1 MMKNRL
7 IAIFLCLLMLAALLP
22 AAVADEQTE
31 APADAPDEPVVI
43 IEPEAEEPDA
53 EPELAVTEP
62 EEEPDAVLTDPEEEP
77 DAVLTDPEEDIDAAS
92 VILINEANFP
102 NRYFRETM
110 LLETH
115 VENDGNPYFT
125 PQNIEAIRVLILQ
138 NSLITNVK
146 GLEFLTYLQE
156 LYLPGTGISSFE
168 ISGLSQLVVLDI
180 SNTSIS
186 QLDLSHNHLIQQLH
200 CNDCPNLPANAP
212 VRCLLAMPL
221 PSLIFHPSFKIPP

>member
-102 NRYFRETM
+102 DENFRKWIVANVPGVT
-110 LLETH
+110 
-115 VENDGNPYFT
+115 VDANG
-125 PQNIEAIRVLILQ
+125 VCSIL
-138 NSLITNVK
+138 STDAKKVTVIDV
-146 GLEFLTYLQE
+146 
-156 LYLPGTGISSFE
+156 TGQKISSL
-168 ISGLSQLVVLDI
+168 SGI
-180 SNTSIS
+180 RRF
-186 QLDLSHNHLIQQLH
+186 
-200 CNDCPNLPANAP
+200 PNLRTTRSA
-212 VRCLLAMPL
+212 
-221 PSLIFHPSFKIPP
+221 I

>member
-1 MMKNRL
+1 
-7 IAIFLCLLMLAALLP
+7 
-22 AAVADEQTE
+22 
-31 APADAPDEPVVI
+31 
-43 IEPEAEEPDA
+43 
-53 EPELAVTEP
+53 
-62 EEEPDAVLTDPEEEP
+62 
-77 DAVLTDPEEDIDAAS
+77 
-92 VILINEANFP
+92 
-102 NRYFRETM
+102 M

-125 PQNIEAIRVLILQ
+125 PQNIEDIRVLILQ

-186 QLDLSHNHLIQQLH
+186 QLDLSHNNLIQQLH
-200 CNDCPNLPANAP
+200 CNDCPNLPAIDLTNTPFVWELYCYNSNVSSITGLGEWLEDLRCYNNP
-212 VRCLLAMPL
+212 VSGVLDLSSSTR
-221 PSLIFHPSFKIPP
+221 